1 MRKATFFAMT
11 LIISML
17 AFAVR
22 AQAPQAGVYR
32 IQNVGTSKYVKVNGR
47 YDATPNQDSQS
58 NASYISIGIEKKL
71 SDGSYRLNSLASTY
85 GADNTPVEVYN
96 YIGRALQIGEV
107 VLRDVLKNS
116 DPENVQIAL
125 NRMTELVREHAY
137 MSIKPVE
144 GLADTYFA
152 IAKAPIIP
160 NDVVE
165 QWAKKIPQPYYSEN
179 TGTYGMWAWCID
191 QVYNYLGENHGTD
204 SGLANKIINNLK
216 NIKEGYT
223 YMLIGDPDGTFG
235 YVEIGETASHNTS
248 ATLVYNGTN
257 PAKERAYWKL
267 TPKVNTDNV
276 KDGTYKIHNLG
287 TDKWV
292 SIKSKYYAKPDAEE
306 AAASDIRITFDGEAY
321 GGQKII
327 NLGGT
332 APDGTNIDIYEYVKK
347 AIFIGKTAIY
357 NVLTQG
363 NGVNPASPENIA
375 YAQDFMETF
384 VKGNAFMCMKPVPDK
399 DDAVYAYA
407 YIPHI
412 PQEVIYQMKRHGAI
426 DDESEAAAWQYGV
439 NYVKQYLKGGTDN
452 TLKTYILANIDK
464 IRPGVTYYLS
474 AHPTDGTFD
483 FAPETAT
490 DAQAAADLTDTHYQ
504 WGFEVEDVEDDNLT
518 SGTYKVR
525 NVEYKNYVRVTDKY
539 YAKPDATEEEASEIH
554 ITFAGKL
561 DDGSYKVTNL
571 SSTYTDANG
580 KEQIVDI
587 RSYIDKAI
595 KLGKVAIAAVLSGD
609 DPNVHVADPD
619 NIKYAQQYLEDFVN
633 ENAYMRIMPVA
644 GTNYVYAIATI
655 PEIPDEVVEQMY
667 NHGAITV
674 KTKEAAW
681 QYGVDYVMNYL
692 DTHGTNSTLA
702 SYVRNNLPKIKQGH
716 TYYLSE
722 DPDHTFGY
730 VDAEQFSTT
739 DRTIQ
744 WGIDIEQEDQPI
756 ESDFYKIH
764 NVGNDRYVKI
774 EGKYYA
780 RPNVEDKEDATPIYV
795 TFDGQLEDGSYKITN
810 LSGDNQ
816 DIQEYIQH
824 AIELGEGVLRAALP
838 NSSEA
843 NINRA
848 IKAMTDFINENAYMR
863 VRPVPGEESAYYAY
877 VVLPTVPD
885 NIVNEWRKKYPDYN
899 GTMRDWAVEKVK
911 EYLNKPGNNTNGKL
925 KAMVLNNID
934 RLYEGHTYYL
944 RADQDYTFGI
954 GDATIGEVDLSNR
967 YYWWGFA
974 DAITGEPASGY
985 YRIRNAKGV
994 GDKMYVNVT
1003 GTFQAKPDKTIDEA
1017 KSLAGSVIYVGMGK
1031 SNKTTAFPVDTLRS
1045 QGVNVGDYMLLFN
1058 DILAVIAET
1067 GTEVITD
1074 KLEND
1079 PAFANYKKYAGMVE
1093 PLVQTLLSSID
1104 LTLYSRSTLTAEGKP
1119 AYTLEVNIPD
1129 LAEYCDLA
1137 NDALTI
1143 MGKTKDELVNKL
1155 KQLEADATGGMK
1167 KIYNIAWRTAQY
1179 LDDPQEMWNKLREN
1193 AKPYIQSYFIDQ
1205 GLAPS
1210 LGQLVLNS
1218 IDRID
1223 YGTTYCLKQDADGS
1237 FGFDSKQNVGND
1249 DAAKWV
1255 LEPFNE
1261 QDPNYDAETYVPFFV
1276 KADKGQAT
1284 VSTTD
1289 DHGTTGNTT
1298 AGETYYYTTGYFDFD
1313 AKIENADD
1321 FSIYTVSET
1330 NRVDH
1335 ANTGSNTNSPYYG
1348 KTFVYYL
1355 ATLAPV
1361 SGDVIPAQTPV
1372 VIRCA
1377 TAPAEADE
1385 PGFNINIRPI
1395 GKPEHPAVETG
1406 ELSAIKDQIE
1416 QMLRNKLGLPT
1427 TTNAPLRVIS
1437 ETTGDNL
1444 LVGSFLG
1451 DAVEEGEENS
1461 YLELTTKSKVMESGN
1476 NILNMSGLGMWKNNV
1491 TELKPNNAYLNGTNQ
1506 KDFIN
1511 GATFDE
1517 GTVGIAPGYIFR
1529 FEDGTMTAIND
1540 VTATKTIRS
1549 IRYYNVAGIESAQP
1563 FDGVN
1568 IVVTTFNDGT
1578 KAINKVIK

>member
-1 MRKATFFAMT
+1 MRKVTFFAMT

-32 IQNVGTSKYVKVNGR
+32 IQNVGGNSYVKVTGK
-47 YDATPNQDSQS
+47 YDAQLVSSQS
-58 NASYISIGIEKKL
+58 AASYISIGIEKKL
-71 SDGSYRLNSLASTY
+71 PDGTYKVNSLASTY
-85 GADNTPVEVYN
+85 GDENTPVEVYD
-96 YIGRALQIGEV
+96 YITKALTLGEIELRRELSTSSEENIQRA
-107 VLRDVLKNS
+107 
-116 DPENVQIAL
+116 IA
-125 NRMTELVREHAY
+125 RMHELVQENAFMRLG
-137 MSIKPVE
+137 IVD
-144 GLADTYFA
+144 GQADTYYA
-152 IAKAPIIP
+152 IAVLPTIP
-160 NDVVE
+160 DDVVAV
-165 QWAKKIPQPYYSEN
+165 WKAKKNPDGKYVSTVTGGN
-179 TGTYGMWAWCID
+179 TMWDWCID
-191 QVYNYLGENHGTD
+191 IVYRYLDEHSGVGGTNAA
-204 SGLANKIINNLK
+204 LASKIRNNLK
-216 NIKEGYT
+216 NIKEGHT
-223 YMLIGDPDGTFG
+223 YMLTVDTDGSFG
-235 YVEIGETASHNTS
+235 YIDTEGALTS
-248 ATLVYNGTN
+248 TN
-257 PAKERAYWKL
+257 NRAWWKL

-306 AAASDIRITFDGEAY
+306 TAASDIRITFDGEAY

-384 VKGNAFMCMKPVPDK
+384 VKDNAFMCMKPVPGK

-412 PQEVIYQMKRHGAI
+412 PQEVIYQMKSHGAI
-426 DDESEAAAWQYGV
+426 GEESEEAAWQYGV
-439 NYVKQYLKGGTDN
+439 NYVKQYLQGGTDN

-490 DAQAAADLTDTHYQ
+490 DAQAAAVLTDVHFQ
-504 WGFEVEDVEDDNLT
+504 WGFDVEDVEDDNLT

-525 NVEYKNYVRVTDKY
+525 NVEYENYVRVTDKY

-580 KEQIVDI
+580 KEQVVDI

-595 KLGKVAIAAVLSGD
+595 KLGKVAIAAVLSGE
-609 DPNVHVADPD
+609 DPNVHVADPN

-667 NHGAITV
+667 NHGAITE

-681 QYGVDYVMNYL
+681 QYGVDYVMHYL

-730 VDAEQFSTT
+730 VDAEQFSST
-739 DRTIQ
+739 DRTIIQ

-885 NIVNEWRKKYPDYN
+885 NIVNEWRKKNPDYD

-911 EYLNKPGNNTNGKL
+911 EYLKEPGNNTNGKL

-967 YYWWGFA
+967 HYWWGFA

-994 GDKMYVNVT
+994 GDKMYVNVI
-1003 GTFQAKPDKTIDEA
+1003 GRLSASPNKTAEEV
-1017 KSLAGSVIYVGMGK
+1017 KTLPGSVIYVDMEK
-1031 SNKTTAFPVDTLRS
+1031 SEKTTDLTVEALRS
-1045 QGVNVGDYMLLFN
+1045 QGVNVNGYIDYTMQTVNQFS
-1058 DILAVIAET
+1058 AVAASIIKAEIEKT
-1067 GTEVITD
+1067 S
-1074 KLEND
+1074 
-1079 PAFANYKKYAGMVE
+1079 YAQYASMVE
-1093 PLVQTLLSSID
+1093 PLIQTLIESVD
-1104 LTLYSRSTLTAEGKP
+1104 TKYYAEPTITTSGEN
-1119 AYTLEVNIPD
+1119 AYYLKANIPD

-1137 NDALTI
+1137 LDALSLI
-1143 MGKTKDELVNKL
+1143 GRNQQWLSDKL
-1155 KQLEADATGGMK
+1155 EEKMNAGGQYAKLYEYAWHIANNLDNPDRMWE
-1167 KIYNIAWRTAQY
+1167 KIKEKVLDNLDLIPSPVMQQY
-1179 LDDPQEMWNKLREN
+1179 LRNNLAKLN
-1193 AKPYIQSYFIDQ
+1193 
-1205 GLAPS
+1205 
-1210 LGQLVLNS
+1210 
-1218 IDRID
+1218 
-1223 YGTTYCLKQDADGS
+1223 YGVTYCLSQDNYAT
-1237 FGFDSKQNVGND
+1237 FDFIDRNEANND
-1249 DAAKWV
+1249 DACKWV
-1255 LEPFNE
+1255 LEPFDISNVSDENVEQPYLEVVADTPVNE
-1261 QDPNYDAETYVPFFV
+1261 VLKPTEDHDQTSSVTTLETQYLF
-1276 KADKGQAT
+1276 
-1284 VSTTD
+1284 TT
-1289 DHGTTGNTT
+1289 
-1298 AGETYYYTTGYFDFD
+1298 TYLDFD
-1313 AKIENADD
+1313 AKIE
-1321 FSIYTVSET
+1321 SENT
-1330 NRVDH
+1330 KAFIVTINDEPLPNGRVEH
-1335 ANTGSNTNSPYYG
+1335 PNTYTGSDTNSPYYN

-1372 VIRCA
+1372 VIQTVGDSE
-1377 TAPAEADE
+1377 TANVKFIPV
-1385 PGFNINIRPI
+1385 
-1395 GKPEHPAVETG
+1395 GKPDPKTAYESNAIEEKLA
-1406 ELSAIKDQIE
+1406 ELIE
-1416 QMLRNKLGLPT
+1416 NLQNEILGSPEGAPMRIIQADANNSTNKM
-1427 TTNAPLRVIS
+1427 
-1437 ETTGDNL
+1437 
-1444 LVGSFLG
+1444 VGSFFG
-1451 DAVEEGEENS
+1451 DPIPENENAAD
-1461 YLELTTKSKVMESGN
+1461 YLELKNSSAHVESGN
-1476 NILNMSGLGMWKNNV
+1476 YILNIGGVGFWRNESLTKLESN
-1491 TELKPNNAYLNGTNQ
+1491 KAYLYHNDYDPSYLLDQYQDDSTP
-1506 KDFIN
+1506 I
-1511 GATFDE
+1511 GA
-1517 GTVGIAPGYIFR
+1517 GYMNPGYIFQ
-1529 FEDGTMTAIND
+1529 FEDGTMTAIKD
-1540 VTATKTIRS
+1540 ITATKTIKS
-1549 IRYYNVAGIESAQP
+1549 VRYFNVAGIESTQP
-1563 FDGVN
+1563 FDGIN
-1568 IVVTTFNDGT
+1568 IVVTNYSDGT
-1578 KAINKVIK
+1578 KSAIKVLR

>member
-1 MRKATFFAMT
+1 MRKVTFFAMT

-32 IQNVGTSKYVKVNGR
+32 IQNVGGNSYVKVTGK
-47 YDATPNQDSQS
+47 YDAQLVSSQS
-58 NASYISIGIEKKL
+58 AASYISIGIEKKL
-71 SDGSYRLNSLASTY
+71 PDGTYKVNSLASTY
-85 GADNTPVEVYN
+85 GDENTPVEVYD
-96 YIGRALQIGEV
+96 YITKALTLGEIE
-107 VLRDVLKNS
+107 LRRELS
-116 DPENVQIAL
+116 TSSEEHIQQAIA
-125 NRMTELVREHAY
+125 RMHELVQENAFMRLG
-137 MSIKPVE
+137 IVD
-144 GLADTYFA
+144 GQADTYYA
-152 IAKAPIIP
+152 IAVLPTIP
-160 NDVVE
+160 EDVVAV
-165 QWAKKIPQPYYSEN
+165 WKAKKNPDGNYESTV
-179 TGTYGMWAWCID
+179 TGGHTMWDWCID
-191 QVYNYLGENHGTD
+191 IVYRYLDEHSGVGGTNAA
-204 SGLANKIINNLK
+204 LASKIRNNLK
-216 NIKEGYT
+216 NIKEGHT
-223 YMLIGDPDGTFG
+223 YMLTVDPDGSFG
-235 YVEIGETASHNTS
+235 YIDTEGALTS
-248 ATLVYNGTN
+248 TN
-257 PAKERAYWKL
+257 NRAWWKL

-384 VKGNAFMCMKPVPDK
+384 VKDNAFMCMKPVPGK

-412 PQEVIYQMKRHGAI
+412 PQEVIYQMKSHGAI
-426 DDESEAAAWQYGV
+426 AEESEEAAWQYGV
-439 NYVKQYLKGGTDN
+439 NYVKQYLQGGTDN

-504 WGFEVEDVEDDNLT
+504 WGFDVKDVEDDNLT

-525 NVEYKNYVRVTDKY
+525 NVEYENYVRVTDKY
-539 YAKPDATEEEASEIH
+539 YAKPDATEKEASEIH

-580 KEQIVDI
+580 KEQVVDI

-595 KLGKVAIAAVLSGD
+595 KLGKVAIAAVLSGE
-609 DPNVHVADPD
+609 DPHVHVADPD

-667 NHGAITV
+667 NHGAITEN
-674 KTKEAAW
+674 TKEAAW
-681 QYGVDYVMNYL
+681 QYGVDYVMHYL

-863 VRPVPGEESAYYAY
+863 VRPVPGEDSAYYAY

-885 NIVNEWRKKYPDYN
+885 SIINEWRQKYPGYN

-1143 MGKTKDELVNKL
+1143 MGKSKDDLVNKL

-1276 KADKGQAT
+1276 KADMDQAT
-1284 VSTTD
+1284 VSITG
-1289 DHGTTGNTT
+1289 DHGTTGNIT

-1406 ELSAIKDQIE
+1406 DFSELKEEIRAL
-1416 QMLRNKLGLPT
+1416 LRQKLGLD
-1427 TTNAPLRVIS
+1427 TNVAGAPRRVIS
-1437 ETTGDNL
+1437 NTTDNNL

-1451 DAVEEGEENS
+1451 DKVESGQENN
-1461 YLELTTKSKVMESGN
+1461 YLELSNKTKTEDLESGDI
-1476 NILNMSGLGMWKNNV
+1476 ILNMGGLGMWKNNV
-1491 TELKPNNAYLNGTNQ
+1491 TELEGNKAYLKGVEDNKVQANFHYDT
-1506 KDFIN
+1506 
-1511 GATFDE
+1511 TFEE
-1517 GTVGIAPGYIFR
+1517 GTVGDAPGYIFQ
-1529 FEDGTMTAIND
+1529 FEDGTMTAVKDI
-1540 VTATKTIRS
+1540 TATKTVKS
-1549 IRYYNVAGIESAQP
+1549 VRYYNVAGIESTQP
-1563 FDGVN
+1563 FDGIN
-1568 IVVTTFNDGT
+1568 IVVTTFTDGT
-1578 KAINKVIK
+1578 KSTVKILK